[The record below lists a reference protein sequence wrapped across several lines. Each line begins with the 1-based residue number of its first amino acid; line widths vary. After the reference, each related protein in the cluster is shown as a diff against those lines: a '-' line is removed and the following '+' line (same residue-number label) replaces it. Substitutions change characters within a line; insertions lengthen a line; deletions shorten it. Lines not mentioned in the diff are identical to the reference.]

1 MNRIISREKKVRET
15 VEVEINGKD
24 YKRIST
30 QYSNDESDVQWFD
43 LDIFSDLFNLDDNRE
58 RDQELEDAY
67 IRLLREEKL
76 NRII

>member
-1 MNRIISREKKVRET
+1 MNRIISREKKVIET